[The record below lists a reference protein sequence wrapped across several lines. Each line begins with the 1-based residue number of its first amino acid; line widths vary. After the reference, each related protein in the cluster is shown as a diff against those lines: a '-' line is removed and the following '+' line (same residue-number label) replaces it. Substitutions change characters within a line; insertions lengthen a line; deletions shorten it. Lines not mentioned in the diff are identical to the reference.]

1 MDVPFRFVIELPRHG
16 VVVCARH
23 DGRALLGVELG
34 GRRKAHA
41 PSSRYEL
48 ERRFEADVRRYFGGE
63 RVAFRVPLASGRGT
77 AFQRAVWRALRR
89 IPYGEVRTYGWV
101 ARAIGRPG
109 AARAVGGACGANPWP
124 IVVPCHRVVAAGGGL
139 GGYSAGLEWKRLL
152 LEVEGAG
159 RSSASRPTSR

>member
-1 MDVPFRFVIELPRHG
+1 MDAPFRFAIELPEHG
-16 VVVCARH
+16 LVVGVRH

-34 GRRKAHA
+34 RRRKARA
-41 PSSRYEL
+41 VSSPRCKVG
-48 ERRFEADVRRYFGGE
+48 RRFEADVRRYFAGG
-63 RVAFRVPLASGRGT
+63 RVAFRFPLASGRGT
-77 AFQRAVWRALRR
+77 PFQRAVWRALRR

-124 IVVPCHRVVAAGGGL
+124 IVVPCHRVVASNGL

-152 LEVEGAG
+152 LGIEGAL
-159 RSSASRPTSR
+159 PPE